1 MMLDLAPGQVHIWT
15 IALDQPREMFTNL
28 EKTLSDD
35 ERQRAA
41 RFVVDIPRQRFING
55 RGALRRLVGQYLNIQ
70 PEAVKFTFNP
80 FGKPLL
86 APELGQDSLQF
97 NLTHSKGLILAAF
110 TRHARIGVDVEWR
123 EEMQD
128 ALEIAARFFTP
139 AECRVIRAADQDL
152 RTQTFLRYW
161 TCKEAFIK
169 AVGEGISYPLDE
181 FEIEFEQDGPKIR
194 FLGKRETAPGAW
206 TMQFFSP
213 AGGYS
218 AALAVEG
225 EKFIVQYFTFP
236 DKR

>member
-1 MMLDLAPGQVHIWT
+1 MLDLAPGQVHVWT
-15 IALDQPREMFTNL
+15 ITLDQPPERVKNL
-28 EKTLSDD
+28 ENYLSED

-41 RFVVDIPRQRFING
+41 RFVVGIPRQRFITG

-70 PEAVKFTFNP
+70 PGDVKFTFNP

-86 APELGQDSLQF
+86 APELGQDGLQF

-110 TRHARIGVDVEWR
+110 VRDARIGVDVEWR

-139 AECRVIRAADQDL
+139 VECRAIRAAGQDL
-152 RTQTFLRYW
+152 QTQTFLRYW

-169 AVGEGISYPLDE
+169 AVGEGISYPLDQ
-181 FEIEFEQDGPKIR
+181 FEIEFEQDRPKIR
-194 FLGKRETAPGAW
+194 FLDKRKNTPGTW
-206 TMQFFSP
+206 TIEVFTP
-213 AGGYS
+213 AGGYN

-225 EKFIVQYFTFP
+225 KNFNIQYFTFP
-236 DKR
+236 GNP